1 MEAWNLYLFSLLNAG
16 PHLAG
21 WQLQLAVFAAN
32 GLIFLVPLVLVAR
45 WLWGPPE
52 QRATLL
58 MVFAAIAL
66 ALAANLLIS
75 LAWYH
80 PRPFMVP
87 VGHTYLAH
95 VPDSSFP
102 SDHGTVMF
110 TTALVFL
117 VRRGTRAL
125 GAMFLPLAAIVAWAR
140 IYLGVHFPL
149 DMLGALFIA
158 IWMTAVI
165 VSQEE
170 RLVRHIQPVAEL
182 IYRKTFAPLIRQRW
196 VKD

>member
-1 MEAWNLYLFSLLNAG
+1 MESWNLSVFGLLNAG
-16 PHLAG
+16 PGLAG
-21 WQLQLAVFAAN
+21 WPLHLAIFAAN
-32 GLIFLVPLVLVAR
+32 GVIFLVPLVLVSR

-52 QRATLL
+52 QRMTLL
-58 MVFAAIAL
+58 MVLAAIAL
-66 ALAANLLIS
+66 ALTANLVIS

-110 TTALVFL
+110 TTAFVFL
-117 VRRGTRAL
+117 VRPGTRAL
-125 GAMFLPLAAIVAWAR
+125 GGLFLPLAVIVAWAR

-158 IWMTAVI
+158 LWATALVI
-165 VSQEE
+165 SQEG
-170 RLVRHIQPVAEL
+170 RFARHVQPVAEVL
-182 IYRKTFAPLIRQRW
+182 YHKTFAPLIRNKWIRY
-196 VKD
+196 